1 MPLLDEIIA
10 KINEDEDEEQDGKN
24 GPEGTKE
31 GQEGDSVKRE
41 GLITYSDEFYKAFEE

>member
-1 MPLLDEIIA
+1 MSLLDEIIA
-10 KINEDEDEEQDGKN
+10 KINENEEQDGKN
-24 GPEGTKE
+24 GPEGVKE

>member
-10 KINEDEDEEQDGKN
+10 KINEDEEQDGKN
-24 GPEGTKE
+24 GPEGTRE
-31 GQEGDSVKRE
+31 GQEVDKVKRE